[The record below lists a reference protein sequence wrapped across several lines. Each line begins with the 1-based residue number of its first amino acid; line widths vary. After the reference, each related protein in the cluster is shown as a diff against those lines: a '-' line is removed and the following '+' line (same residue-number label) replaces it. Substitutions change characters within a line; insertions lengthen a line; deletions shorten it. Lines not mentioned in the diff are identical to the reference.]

1 MKIQL
6 IVPFLSIFFSIT
18 ALEADDRSFIPKQFA
33 IPSGLYCFF
42 LPPKGWDIA
51 DPKLLSPHVQ
61 IGFFTKGKKEI
72 SPSLNL
78 AVEETSLSLAD
89 YLKAV
94 KAIHESDPSTRWR
107 QLGKIQV
114 LAGLAQLTEIDTQ
127 TEVGPMRILQMI
139 LVRDGKAYI
148 LTAGALKE
156 EFAEHY
162 QDFQKSFRSFQV
174 TPDLISVV
182 PQADRRDALKQAQES
197 LSQKWTAL
205 SSSAKT
211 PEALFADKSFQKDEW
226 LPFQNMIVQQFEDMG
241 AYWQV
246 QILKAAQ
253 ERFITFFSTELKSP
267 KQENEHCSSN

>member
-42 LPPKGWDIA
+42 LPPNGWNIA

-61 IGFFTKGKKEI
+61 IGFFTKGKKET

-78 AVEETSLSLAD
+78 AVEETNLSLTD

-94 KAIHESDPSTRWR
+94 KAIHESDPSTHWR
-107 QLGKIQV
+107 QLGKIQA
-114 LAGLAQLTEIDTQ
+114 LAGLAQLTEIDTK

-156 EFAEHY
+156 EFAEYY
-162 QDFQKSFRSFQV
+162 QDFQKSFRSLQV
-174 TPDLISVV
+174 TSDLISSV

-197 LSQKWTAL
+197 LFQKWAAL
-205 SSSAKT
+205 SSNAQT
-211 PEALFADKSFQKDEW
+211 GETLFADKYFQKDVW
-226 LPFQNMIVQQFEDMG
+226 LPFQNMIIQQFADMG

-253 ERFITFFSTELKSP
+253 EHSITFSSAALESP
-267 KQENEHCSSN
+267 